1 MAEDKLSQF
10 PESDPR
16 SFGYG
21 VAQSALGMVPVAG
34 PALQQFVAQVIGEP
48 LQRRREDWHREV
60 HAAILRLQ
68 QAADGFGIPTLQENQ
83 EFLSVVYEATHIA
96 MKTRSEA
103 KRERLI
109 NSVLHAAKGVSLDDA
124 VRGRFMACID
134 RFSDNHV
141 LALRVLD
148 NPRDF
153 PACVERCRSMSMGA
167 RLNVLRAVSPDTE
180 DDAFEEICS
189 DLLQE
194 RFIEGGFKTTISGD
208 GLLQSSTT
216 KVGQAFLR
224 FISSPLNGGQL

>member
-1 MAEDKLSQF
+1 MAKDILSEF

-16 SFGYG
+16 NIGYG

-48 LQRRREDWHREV
+48 LQKRREDWHREV
-60 HAAILRLQ
+60 HAAILSLQ
-68 QAADGFGIPTLQENQ
+68 QAADGFDISMLQANE
-83 EFLSVVYEATHIA
+83 EFLSVVYEDTHIA

-109 NSVLHAAKGVSLDDA
+109 NSVLHAAQGVSLDDA

-134 RFSDNHV
+134 RFSDNHI
-141 LALRVLD
+141 LALRILD

-153 PACVERCRSMSMGA
+153 PACVERCRTMSLGA
-167 RLNVLRAVSPDTE
+167 RLDVLRAASPDTE
-180 DDAFEEICS
+180 DGALEEICS

-194 RFIEGGFKTTISGD
+194 RYIEGGLKTTISGD

-216 KVGQAFLR
+216 KVGKAFLR
-224 FISSPLNGGQL
+224 FISSPLNEG